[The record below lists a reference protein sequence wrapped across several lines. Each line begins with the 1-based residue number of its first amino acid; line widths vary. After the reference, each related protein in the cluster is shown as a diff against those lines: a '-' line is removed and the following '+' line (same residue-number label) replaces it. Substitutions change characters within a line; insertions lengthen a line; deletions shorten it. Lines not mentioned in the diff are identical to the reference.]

1 MKKFKKI
8 AVLAVVIMTFFTLC
22 ACGVSVDYYY
32 ESNGSQIFYRYDV
45 TVPKAVVENLNSTAR
60 YKSVG
65 GASRWTLGEY
75 MDILGKSFGFS
86 VDFGTG
92 QGGASVYGFTRVVS
106 AGDLT
111 SGDSDAVY
119 EVKDGFFTSTVTC
132 TQENP
137 FNGLRA
143 QYDGDETAAR
153 GSVMYVLSNG
163 QAGIPAFT
171 EAFPAA
177 GGYSPDELK
186 LNFYWNA
193 GVKAENGSVV
203 TVNGE
208 EWNLWTSAFDNE
220 NRKIVYSY
228 KATNPLGY
236 YVVILAA
243 GVAVTAVVLLATSK
257 SAKKPKFVKLENG
270 PVRYTPVRS
279 GGSGIN
285 AGPIDPRTFDIYS
298 DDEFHS
304 DETEKGD
311 GELPAAKPAKH
322 VKFSK
327 PSNFQKTAKS
337 AQNGNRV
344 QKHSQGGD
352 SGRKFNKKQTKRH
365 WTPRSKSSEMLEH
378 EDEFDGVEKG
388 DRPDRPGGGFKKQQK
403 PAKFKKKPRYY
414 DRRADKRA
422 KAPAGDAESSNPN

>member
-106 AGDLT
+106 AGDLA

-208 EWNLWTSAFDNE
+208 KWNLWTSAFDNE

-270 PVRYTPVRS
+270 PVRYAPVRS

-298 DDEFHS
+298 DDEKDLDRLKRRS
-304 DETEKGD
+304 DTSLTESAAERAKRELDELFSGSGADEKEQQKIRGD
-311 GELPAAKPAKH
+311 GTHSPERTEEAGK
-322 VKFSK
+322 
-327 PSNFQKTAKS
+327 KS
-337 AQNGNRV
+337 DDG
-344 QKHSQGGD
+344 HGD
-352 SGRKFNKKQTKRH
+352 
-365 WTPRSKSSEMLEH
+365 
-378 EDEFDGVEKG
+378 
-388 DRPDRPGGGFKKQQK
+388 
-403 PAKFKKKPRYY
+403 
-414 DRRADKRA
+414 DK
-422 KAPAGDAESSNPN
+422 